1 MQDNKLKFFLKQ
13 SWLIIAASFVFGALL
28 AVTQG
33 AWQPRIDANQIAK
46 FNKLASSMIED
57 ANDFQIPQQMAE
69 FTVDM
74 GKGKKLKTEVKL
86 ATNAATGETFG
97 WAFIAVGSGFADKI
111 KLVVT
116 TDIKCEKI
124 LGYGVLFSNETPG
137 FGDKIKRDDFKQ
149 QFVGAPV
156 GQLTLTKIP
165 KKEENKDKDRDKIV
179 AITGATVSSKAVVE
193 IFNNVIPQVK
203 AELESK
209 GLLK

>member
-1 MQDNKLKFFLKQ
+1 MQDNKFKFFLKQ
-13 SWLIIAASFVFGALL
+13 SWLIIAASFIFGALL

-46 FNKLASSMIED
+46 FNRLAGSMIAD
-57 ANDFQIPQQMAE
+57 ANDFQIPQEMAE

-74 GKGKKLKTEVKL
+74 GKGKTLKTEVKK
-86 ATNAATGETFG
+86 AINGNTGEPLG
-97 WAFIAVGSGFADKI
+97 WAFIAVGSGFQDKI

-116 TDIKCEKI
+116 TDLNCEKI

-137 FGDKIKRDDFKQ
+137 FGDKIKLDDFKQ

-156 GQLTLTKIP
+156 GQLNLTKIG
-165 KKEENKDKDRDKIV
+165 KKETIDDKII
-179 AITGATVSSKAVVE
+179 AITGATVSSKAVVA
-193 IFNNVIPQVK
+193 IFNSIVPQVK

-209 GLLK
+209 NLLQ